1 MWNMYVTQLRL
12 RLKPALSKDQERS
25 MPSGEVRTGLMLM
38 HLFQSCLLQVSDV
51 RVTNLLWHYFT
62 FYHKDEK
69 ETKKKLWD

>member
-1 MWNMYVTQLRL
+1 
-12 RLKPALSKDQERS
+12 
-25 MPSGEVRTGLMLM
+25 MPSGEVRTGLMLV

-69 ETKKKLWD
+69 ETKKKVEQY